1 MDNVYS
7 GKTIE
12 DAIANGLKDLNI
24 TLADAKIEIIDEGK
38 KGIFGIGSKPAQVKV
53 TVKTVDTEEVKEVK
67 EEKVEK
73 IVIEDGKSDS
83 QRAVEFLTDL
93 FAYLNLEVTIS
104 AVEEENLITLTL
116 TSEKTSSLI
125 GYRGEILDSLQTLA
139 GAIANKG
146 KDTYRRVIVNCEGY
160 REKREETLKA
170 LAIKL
175 ADKAVAK
182 GRKIKLEPMNPF
194 ERRIIHSTLADRED
208 ITTESEGKDPNRY
221 IVIIPKNFK
230 PRYNNNRN
238 GGYKRD
244 NKGFKGGNRNGSSVK
259 GKKSSGF
266 GNITF
271 LGNSLKDDN

>member
-1 MDNVYS
+1 MDNVFS

-12 DAIANGLKDLNI
+12 DAISNGLKALNI
-24 TLADAKIEIIDEGK
+24 TLGDAEIAVIDEGK
-38 KGIFGIGSKPAQVKV
+38 KGIFGIGGKPAQVKV
-53 TVKTVDTEEVKEVK
+53 TKKENCVKCEVKEDIK
-67 EEKVEK
+67 EEN
-73 IVIEDGKSDS
+73 IVCSNEKSDS

-93 FAYLNLEVTIS
+93 FKHLNLEVAIS

-146 KDTYRRVIVNCEGY
+146 RDNYRRVIVNCEGY
-160 REKREETLKA
+160 REKREETLKS
-170 LAIKL
+170 LAVKL

-194 ERRIIHSTLADRED
+194 ERRIIHSTLAERED
-208 ITTESEGKDPNRY
+208 VKTESEGKDPNRY
-221 IVIIPKNFK
+221 IVILPKNFK
-230 PRYNNNRN
+230 PRQNNK
-238 GGYKRD
+238 GGYRKDNRGY
-244 NKGFKGGNRNGSSVK
+244 NKGSRGPSEVK
-259 GKKSSGF
+259 GKKSTGF